1 VGVVDIE
8 AALKLE
14 LSAHGG
20 RLDKRL
26 VTCLV
31 TFRTKNKGL
40 HRCKPLFLNGAAPG
54 VESEIKLFIINT
66 LLKFT
71 FNSTSSLTLMSFLS
85 LTQTTS
91 AYLLKSGGIM
101 ASRARPLFAV

>member
-1 VGVVDIE
+1 MGVVDIE

-40 HRCKPLFLNGAAPG
+40 HRCKPLFSNGAGTRRTVCFGKARFFEHLEFAGKFG
-54 VESEIKLFIINT
+54 VPQQVTIN
-66 LLKFT
+66 KSAIYGARW
-71 FNSTSSLTLMSFLS
+71 NRIRDFLDVS
-85 LTQTTS
+85 
-91 AYLLKSGGIM
+91 
-101 ASRARPLFAV
+101 PLSVCK

>member
-1 VGVVDIE
+1 MREMLIEKVAMRLHQASYFRGSVGVVDIE

-54 VESEIKLFIINT
+54 VEKYYN
-66 LLKFT
+66 
-71 FNSTSSLTLMSFLS
+71 
-85 LTQTTS
+85 
-91 AYLLKSGGIM
+91 
-101 ASRARPLFAV
+101 